1 MGQIEGECPVRQG
14 RRGSAQGAHRG
25 GGAPSLQAPG
35 GGDGGSEHRW
45 SCAVPAAAG
54 SGTSGPLKG
63 PSNSCDATDK
73 PERAIL
79 AQRDPQQC
87 SISPPAATTEA
98 RKAHRQAGA
107 REPGRQPPSPCSP
120 AQWRGRAP
128 ALPGGAPSL
137 TPGRPPR
144 RGPTAAR
151 FEFAARPLIGRA
163 GRARAESGLAA
174 APPQGG
180 GGNGTSPQRAVPGAE
195 GRCAQPGGVGCS
207 SSFVGLRFR
216 QP

>member
-1 MGQIEGECPVRQG
+1 MELRCPCSCGEWDQR
-14 RRGSAQGAHRG
+14 AF
-25 GGAPSLQAPG
+25 
-35 GGDGGSEHRW
+35 
-45 SCAVPAAAG
+45 
-54 SGTSGPLKG
+54 KG
-63 PSNSCDATDK
+63 PFQQLRCYRQT
-73 PERAIL
+73 RACHPRAEGPPAMQHL
-79 AQRDPQQC
+79 
-87 SISPPAATTEA
+87 PPAATTEA

-137 TPGRPPR
+137 TPGRPPG